1 MEREHANDNEIVH
14 IQASCACVCVCAHA
28 LPLSRVL
35 DEVIKVVMATGSMG
49 EVFA

>member
-1 MEREHANDNEIVH
+1 MRMIMKLCTHRL
-14 IQASCACVCVCAHA
+14 CACVCVCVRAHA

>member
-1 MEREHANDNEIVH
+1 MRMIMKLCTYRLRARV
-14 IQASCACVCVCAHA
+14 CVCVCAHA

>member
-1 MEREHANDNEIVH
+1 MRMIMKLCTYRLRARV
-14 IQASCACVCVCAHA
+14 CVCVCAHV

>member
-14 IQASCACVCVCAHA
+14 IQASCACVCAHA

>member
-1 MEREHANDNEIVH
+1 MRMIMKLCTYRLRAR
-14 IQASCACVCVCAHA
+14 VCVCAHA